1 MKIMPGLIIFLQL
14 LLLTAC
20 GSTAPAEP
28 VLKTIKLVRFDQQTR
43 QAWYVPT
50 RVMLTGPGNATAPLR
65 LLLGNELLLQG
76 MLKLHESPD
85 DLAALEKDLKA
96 QFGQDLS
103 LKRDLTSSVLIRA
116 ELNGK
121 TVFEHQTMSG
131 NQGLPLM
138 LNLPDPGSASLKIH
152 LLFSPAFAT
161 GQAIQK
167 TGSFSYTKTVHSVNG
182 QKEADENAIAT
193 ATAAVQ
199 PVTGSFEVT
208 HDLEL

>member
-1 MKIMPGLIIFLQL
+1 MKIVPGLVIFLQL

-20 GSTAPAEP
+20 GSTAPAESE
-28 VLKTIKLVRFDQQTR
+28 LKTIKLIRLDQQTR

-50 RVMLTGPGNATAPLR
+50 RVILSGPGNATAPLR

-76 MLKLHESPD
+76 MLQLHESSD
-85 DLAALEKDLKA
+85 DLAALEKDLKT

-103 LKRDLTSSVLIRA
+103 LRRDLTCNVLIKA

-138 LNLPDPGSASLKIH
+138 LNLPDTGSASLKIH
-152 LLFSPAFAT
+152 LQFSPAFAT
-161 GQAIQK
+161 GQAVQK
-167 TGSFSYTKTVHSVNG
+167 TGSFSYTKTVHNVNG

-193 ATAAVQ
+193 AAAIVQ
-199 PVTGSFEVT
+199 PITGSFEVS

>member
-1 MKIMPGLIIFLQL
+1 MPGLVIFLQL

-28 VLKTIKLVRFDQQTR
+28 ELKTIKLVRLDQQTR

-50 RVMLTGPGNATAPLR
+50 RVILSGPGNATAPLR

-76 MLKLHESPD
+76 MLQLHESSD
-85 DLAALEKDLKA
+85 DLAALEKDLKT
-96 QFGQDLS
+96 QLGQDLS
-103 LKRDLTSSVLIRA
+103 LRRDLTCNVRIKA

-138 LNLPDPGSASLKIH
+138 LNLPDTGSASLKIH
-152 LLFSPAFAT
+152 LQFSPAFAT

-167 TGSFSYTKTVHSVNG
+167 TGSFSYTKTFHNVNG

-193 ATAAVQ
+193 ATAIVQ
-199 PVTGSFEVT
+199 PITGSFEVS